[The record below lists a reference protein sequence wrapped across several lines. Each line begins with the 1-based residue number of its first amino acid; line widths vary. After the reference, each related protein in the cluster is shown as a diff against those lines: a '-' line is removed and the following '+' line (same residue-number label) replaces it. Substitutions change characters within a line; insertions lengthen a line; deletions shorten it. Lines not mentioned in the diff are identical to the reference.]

1 MVVLAAVAEV
11 SVAAEHQGAGK
22 MKKLTQQ
29 FLTAKE
35 QQKVTE
41 AVHHAEEMTSGEI
54 VPMIVSASHGYPVS
68 AGIGGIF
75 LTLPLSLFLTHLT
88 GSYLWLGPQNMW
100 LFLIFS
106 SLLYFPLFK
115 LVDSSIRL
123 KRLFLLNN
131 QVMEEVEEAAITS
144 FFQEGLYKT
153 ESENGILIF
162 VSVLEKRVWILA
174 DRGIDTMID
183 QQQWQQ
189 IADKLSRGIKAGN
202 QCAALCDA
210 VSEVG
215 EILSEHFPIGEN
227 DRNELHNL
235 IIR

>member
-1 MVVLAAVAEV
+1 MAVEVLVAVER
-11 SVAAEHQGAGK
+11 QGAGR
-22 MKKLTQQ
+22 MKELSQH
-29 FLTAKE
+29 FLNADE

-41 AVHHAEEMTSGEI
+41 AVHRAEETTSGEI
-54 VPMIVSASHGYPVS
+54 VPMVISASHGYPVS
-68 AGIGGIF
+68 SGIGGVF
-75 LTLPLSLFLTHLT
+75 LALPLSLLLTHLT

-106 SLLYFPLFK
+106 TLLYFPLFK
-115 LVDSSIRL
+115 LVDSSVLL

-153 ESENGILIF
+153 KAENGILIF

-174 DRGIDTMID
+174 DRGIDAKID
-183 QQQWQQ
+183 QQRWQL
-189 IADKLSRGIKAGN
+189 IADRLSRGIKEGK
-202 QCAALCDA
+202 QCTALCDA
-210 VSEVG
+210 ISEVG
-215 EILSEHFPIGEN
+215 EILSSHFPIGEN
-227 DRNELHNL
+227 DHNELHNL